1 MLRSLLFVAF
11 QGCYY
16 LCKLL
21 GKAGGP
27 ESCVD
32 PGDAL
37 NEERFYDWVHAFQ
50 IQIKE
55 FKKGYDINLTPSDL
69 YKCCD
74 NESQS
79 KSILFSLIPY

>member
-1 MLRSLLFVAF
+1 MLRGLLFVSF

-16 LCKLL
+16 LCKQT
-21 GKAGGP
+21 P
-27 ESCVD
+27 DSDTYVNPRD
-32 PGDAL
+32 PL

-69 YKCCD
+69 DKCCD

-79 KSILFSLIPY
+79 EFVSL